1 MKPQTRLL
9 LFVLAL
15 AVAAFPNAS
24 FAQATSPAAGGA
36 PDAPPA
42 AAPVPPAEVPSYA
55 RPSGDETITGR
66 IVSFDGA
73 YALAVRDDRGFIDN
87 VRLRQGTI
95 INPTGIT
102 LATGMS
108 VTIHGVNNGSTF
120 AANQIDTPYNS
131 YGFAYPVYPYA
142 VYPYPYYASPYGW
155 GRVSIGI
162 GFGWGGYRRR

>member
-1 MKPQTRLL
+1 M
-9 LFVLAL
+9 
-15 AVAAFPNAS
+15 AAFPTGS
-24 FAQATSPAAGGA
+24 FAQQT
-36 PDAPPA
+36 PDAPPMA
-42 AAPVPPAEVPSYA
+42 APAPPPPAAPVEVPSYA
-55 RPSGDETITGR
+55 RPTGDETITGR

-87 VRLRQGTI
+87 VRMRQGTI

-108 VTIHGVNNGSTF
+108 VTIHGVNTGSTF

-131 YGFAYPVYPYA
+131 YGFAYPAYPPYA
-142 VYPYPYYASPYGW
+142 VYPYPYPYYGYPYGW

-162 GFGWGGYRRR
+162 GFGFGWGGYRRW